1 MFSVIYFLKDEA
13 TAQKLIA
20 SVDDQEIRKELVVDL
35 TVSRQ
40 QISKEP
46 GFKKIREKSLL
57 SLIQTF
63 IFTWDKTV
71 ILKPFN
77 EELM

>member
-1 MFSVIYFLKDEA
+1 MSA

-46 GFKKIREKSLL
+46 GLKK
-57 SLIQTF
+57 
-63 IFTWDKTV
+63 
-71 ILKPFN
+71 N
-77 EELM
+77 